1 MLHLSL
7 STGTVHPVRALT
19 LLKHYSYR
27 LITRLLLDHSSPQ
40 SLHTVVMAEQV
51 QDIEC
56 EAIIHAHLYQ
66 DTESSQQKCLQFWE
80 TIKWVG
86 TSPLMLKSG
95 SKAPIFSVLKDFPL
109 SFWLCPSQSYLNT
122 LTGWPGTA
130 PVMKTFTSATLNPF
144 HCRRKWTEF
153 TLRKPTPVPR
163 PPCPDMKE
171 KCHSWLN
178 NSAQKIKYVRP
189 AVMLPVVLI
198 AMHFTKDAKRYCKH
212 SLYFHDSKCFSVSF
226 HCHRPALLIHQQ
238 FSGHIPK
245 GNSLK
250 CTFILITD
258 LKLVGTV
265 STSAKSCSCFV
276 QNFIWLPDFKEAKPR
291 LIHHIKESNYF

>member
-1 MLHLSL
+1 
-7 STGTVHPVRALT
+7 
-19 LLKHYSYR
+19 
-27 LITRLLLDHSSPQ
+27 
-40 SLHTVVMAEQV
+40 
-51 QDIEC
+51 
-56 EAIIHAHLYQ
+56 
-66 DTESSQQKCLQFWE
+66 
-80 TIKWVG
+80 
-86 TSPLMLKSG
+86 MLKSG
-95 SKAPIFSVLKDFPL
+95 SKAPVFSVLED
-109 SFWLCPSQSYLNT
+109 SCLCTSQSYLNI

-130 PVMKTFTSATLNPF
+130 PLMKTFTSAALDQF
-144 HCRRKWTEF
+144 HCQKKWTGF
-153 TLRKPTPVPR
+153 TLRKPTPVHR

-178 NSAQKIKYVRP
+178 NSAQKIKHVRQ

-198 AMHFTKDAKRYCKH
+198 AMHFTKDAECYCKH

-226 HCHRPALLIHQQ
+226 HCHRPVLLIHQQ

-258 LKLVGTV
+258 LKLVRTV

-276 QNFIWLPDFKEAKPR
+276 QNFI
-291 LIHHIKESNYF
+291 